1 LQVGTS
7 IRTNWIL
14 VWITAGDPNRGTRR
28 FTAMHTV
35 ERFPLRIGALA
46 SSRAIRY
53 SHRTFVGGWE
63 LSRGMLNE
71 KPNEATS
78 DAARW
83 PALIEAVA
91 ARGDRQAFATLFEY
105 FAPRIKTFMRR
116 SGASEQSA
124 DELAQEALLTV
135 WSKAKLFDP
144 GSVGATAWIFTI
156 ARNLRI
162 DALRREKRTGT
173 DYMVAIN
180 PEFHVDDGPQPDASL
195 ASSQLE
201 SRVRN
206 ALAVLSEDQLRVVEL
221 SFFEER
227 AHAEIAQT
235 LRIPL
240 GTVKSRLRLA
250 MNRLRGLLGDL
261 S

>member
-1 LQVGTS
+1 MVNET
-7 IRTNWIL
+7 
-14 VWITAGDPNRGTRR
+14 PNG
-28 FTAMHTV
+28 
-35 ERFPLRIGALA
+35 
-46 SSRAIRY
+46 
-53 SHRTFVGGWE
+53 
-63 LSRGMLNE
+63 
-71 KPNEATS
+71 ATS

-83 PALIEAVA
+83 AALIEAVA
-91 ARGDRQAFATLFEY
+91 TRQDREAFATLFEY

-124 DELAQEALLTV
+124 DELAQETLLAV
-135 WSKAKLFDP
+135 WSKARLFDP
-144 GSVGATAWIFTI
+144 RSVGAAAWIFTI

-162 DALRREKRTGT
+162 DVLRREKRTGT
-173 DYMVAIN
+173 DYAVEIDS
-180 PEFHVDDGPQPDASL
+180 EFHVDDGPQPDANL
-195 ASSQLE
+195 AMSQTE

-206 ALAVLSEDQLRVVEL
+206 AMTLLSEDQLRVIEL
-221 SFFEER
+221 SFFDEK

>member
-1 LQVGTS
+1 MVKE
-7 IRTNWIL
+7 
-14 VWITAGDPNRGTRR
+14 APNG
-28 FTAMHTV
+28 
-35 ERFPLRIGALA
+35 
-46 SSRAIRY
+46 
-53 SHRTFVGGWE
+53 
-63 LSRGMLNE
+63 
-71 KPNEATS
+71 ATS

-83 PALIEAVA
+83 AALIEAVA
-91 ARGDRQAFATLFEY
+91 TRRDREAFATLFEY

-124 DELAQEALLTV
+124 DELAQEALLAV

-144 GSVGATAWIFTI
+144 KSVGATAWIFTI

-162 DALRREKRTGT
+162 DSIRREKRTGT
-173 DYMVAIN
+173 DYTVEID
-180 PEFHVDDGPQPDASL
+180 PEFHIDNGPHPDASL
-195 ASSQLE
+195 AASQLE
-201 SRVRN
+201 SRVQT
-206 ALAVLSEDQLRVVEL
+206 ALAELSEDQLRVVEL
-221 SFFEER
+221 SFFEEK

-250 MNRLRGLLGDL
+250 MNRLRGLLGDF

>member
-1 LQVGTS
+1 
-7 IRTNWIL
+7 
-14 VWITAGDPNRGTRR
+14 
-28 FTAMHTV
+28 
-35 ERFPLRIGALA
+35 
-46 SSRAIRY
+46 
-53 SHRTFVGGWE
+53 
-63 LSRGMLNE
+63 MLNE

>member
-1 LQVGTS
+1 MQVGTTV
-7 IRTNWIL
+7 RTNRVA
-14 VWITAGDPNRGTRR
+14 VWITGSDPNWVIQR
-28 FTAMHTV
+28 FTAMQTV
-35 ERFPLRIGALA
+35 ARIPRRIGALA
-46 SSRAIRY
+46 RSLPIRY
-53 SHRTFVGGWE
+53 SRQTFVGGE
-63 LSRGMLNE
+63 RSILIE
-71 KPNEATS
+71 KPNSAAS

-83 PALIEAVA
+83 PVLIEAVA
-91 ARGDRQAFATLFEY
+91 VRGDREAFAILFKH

-135 WSKAKLFDP
+135 WSKARLFDP
-144 GSVGATAWIFTI
+144 DSVGATAWIFTI

-173 DYMVAIN
+173 DYTVEID
-180 PEFHVDDGPQPDASL
+180 PEFHVDDGPHPDAIL
-195 ASSQLE
+195 AASQLE
-201 SRVRN
+201 SRVQT
-206 ALAVLSEDQLRVVEL
+206 ALRVLSEDQLQVVEL
-221 SFFEER
+221 SFFEEK

-250 MNRLRGLLGDL
+250 MNRLRGLLGDF

>member
-1 LQVGTS
+1 MVKET
-7 IRTNWIL
+7 
-14 VWITAGDPNRGTRR
+14 PNG
-28 FTAMHTV
+28 V
-35 ERFPLRIGALA
+35 
-46 SSRAIRY
+46 
-53 SHRTFVGGWE
+53 
-63 LSRGMLNE
+63 
-71 KPNEATS
+71 TS

-83 PALIEAVA
+83 AALIEAVA
-91 ARGDRQAFATLFEY
+91 TRGDRAAFAMLFEH

-124 DELAQEALLTV
+124 DEFAQEALLAV
-135 WSKAKLFDP
+135 WSKARLFDP
-144 GSVGATAWIFTI
+144 VSVGASAWIFTI

-162 DALRREKRTGT
+162 DVLRREKRTGM
-173 DYMVAIN
+173 DYTVEID
-180 PEFHVDDGPQPDASL
+180 PEFHLDEGPQPDARL
-195 ASSQLE
+195 ATSQVE

-206 ALAVLSEDQLRVVEL
+206 ALTHLSEDQLRVVEL
-221 SFFEER
+221 SFFDEK

-235 LRIPL
+235 LQIPL